1 MACEKSVVAGAKPM
15 WVPQSKNL
23 KLKTFVFYKFKMY
36 LQQNA
41 E

>member
-1 MACEKSVVAGAKPM
+1 MACKKSVVAGAKPM
-15 WVPQSKNL
+15 WVPQSENL
-23 KLKTFVFYKFKMY
+23 NSFVFCKLKMY